1 MKKRLFLLAVGMGL
15 TLAASSSAVPHYII
29 CETCTTN
36 NAIYPC
42 VCASTSPHP
51 GTITDCNAWPN
62 VCGDG
67 IGPFPP

>member
-1 MKKRLFLLAVGMGL
+1 MKRKLLLLTLGMGL
-15 TLAASSSAVPHYII
+15 SVAASSSAFQHYII

-42 VCASTSPHP
+42 QCASTSSHP
-51 GTITDCNAWPN
+51 GTITDCHAWPN

-67 IGPFPP
+67 IPP